1 MRILYVANH
10 NCGDNDDEGAIAY
23 ALRSLGHTV
32 HTVHEKARHR
42 DPGQRMLLGERGY
55 DFCLFHKW
63 ATVSELA
70 EVRVPCA
77 FWYFDMIR
85 PVDGDTSLL
94 PRSESRVKWMVDVLR
109 LPNVVAGFCTDGDWV
124 DDCPLVGREKLYWLV
139 QGADERA
146 AGFGTSTV
154 RDHPPILFTG
164 MKHHGRKRADHL
176 DRLKERYGE
185 RFVMLGDGGPKYRV
199 HGRAL
204 ADLFAAAKVVVAPDG
219 PSTDRYW
226 SNRVW
231 LTLSLGGFLLHP
243 YCRGLVDDPHPWRC
257 PPAALVTYRTRD
269 ELEGLIDFYLREDES
284 REAMRRAGHDHVLTH
299 CLYRHRCAELLKVM
313 EGRV

>member
-10 NCGDNDDEGAIAY
+10 NCGDNDDEGAITF

-42 DPGQRMLLGERGY
+42 APGQRMLLGERGY

-94 PRSESRVKWMVDVLR
+94 PRSESRVKWMADVLR

-124 DDCPLVGREKLYWLV
+124 LDCPLEGREKLYWLT
-139 QGADERA
+139 QGADERV

-164 MKHHGRKRADHL
+164 MKHHGRKRAEHI

-243 YCRGLVDDPHPWRC
+243 HCARLREFYT
-257 PPAALVTYRTRD
+257 PAELECYRTRD
-269 ELEGLIDFYLREDES
+269 ELEEMIDWYLDD
-284 REAMRRAGHDHVLTH
+284 ADARRKMAQAGHAATINNH
-299 CLYRHRCAELLKVM
+299 LYRYRCVELVKVM
-313 EGRV
+313 EGRL